1 MSQVTYRSRFSPTHG
16 AYSDK
21 TIERIADQLIDWIYA
36 DDNNYS
42 LSRFALDIGTHR
54 QRFPEWAKRNK
65 KFRHAYELAKQKQ
78 EWYMFDGA
86 LHQRLSSNMAK
97 FALVNHHEWVDRT
110 ETTVKQ
116 EPLFA
121 QISEATQKKLE
132 QKVKSIENKVESA
145 DLKQDS

>member
-1 MSQVTYRSRFSPTHG
+1 MPSNLYKSRYSPTHG
-16 AYSDK
+16 A
-21 TIERIADQLIDWIYA
+21 TPLHVIEKRAKELIEWIQA

-42 LSRFALDIGTHR
+42 LSRFALDIGVNR
-54 QRFPEWAKRNK
+54 QRFPEWARKSQVFNE
-65 KFRHAYELAKQKQ
+65 AYQLAKQKQ

-97 FALVNHHEWVDRT
+97 FALVNHHGWVDRT

-132 QKVKSIENKVESA
+132 QKVKSIENKVEDA